1 MQTKGF
7 IRILTYALLV
17 ICAFYLGFTF
27 VSNHYQNLAEKKA
40 LAVAKISKPDT
51 SNDVYK
57 TALNEYLDSIA
68 QKKVYPI
75 LMSKFFDWGYTFQ
88 QVREKELGLG
98 LDLKGGMNVTLQ
110 ISVPDILRALAKN
123 NPDKKFNQAI
133 DNVAGNQTAQDDFVG
148 SFCKEYKK
156 LAPEGN
162 LAQIFHDVDRIK
174 EKPNASPA
182 EVEKILKEE
191 VDAMVDNS
199 YKVLRNRI
207 DRFGVVQPNIQKLK
221 QSTGRILLELPGV
234 KEPERVEKL
243 LQGAANL
250 EFYETYTLSEIVGQ
264 LRQLNDQSQAKVS
277 VETEAPAQETADKA
291 AATEQTAEAAPK
303 AAEDTSKAAAPKAEA
318 KPAPATKEV
327 SVSLAQLTG
336 FEAQASMQASAGYAS
351 PVVGYVSASDTAAVN
366 TIIKSQLAKGILPND
381 LKLAWTVK
389 PRKMENGHEA
399 FQLVALKTIQGQ
411 PVLTGDVVTRATSE
425 FENTKGNVVSMTM
438 DSEGTREWARITG
451 QNRGKAI
458 AIVLDDQVYSFPNV
472 NSQITGGRS
481 EITGDF
487 TLEEANDLANVLES
501 GKMVARVNVAS
512 ESVIGPSL
520 GKESIQKG
528 LISFIVA
535 LVLLMIFMVCTYGLQ
550 AGSIANLGLI
560 LNLFFTMGILASF
573 QSVLTLPGIAGIV
586 LTLGMAVDANVL
598 IFERCKEELRAGKG
612 LKAAVSDGYKNAFS
626 AIFDSNLTTIITG
639 AILIML
645 GSGPIR
651 GFAVT
656 LVIGICCSFFTA
668 VFATRL
674 VMEHFVNKGTFDKM
688 TFTTPLTRHLME
700 NVQFNFM
707 GTAKKTAFI
716 VLGLIVL
723 MGVLFAARGL
733 NRGIDFSGGRNY
745 VVQFDHAVNT
755 QDLEAKLADQFKG
768 DNDKSYITKVI
779 TIDNETKVR
788 ISTNYKIEDSSD
800 GVSTEIMDKLYDG
813 LKSELGSMSKED
825 FSMSN
830 EEKGVVSTEVVGPS
844 IASDMTT
851 QAIWAVLFS
860 LLAMALYILFRFRN
874 IAFSIGALA
883 AVAFTSF
890 IVIGFYN
897 LHGLL
902 PFSME
907 IDQTFIAAILT
918 VIGYQVNDTVVVFD
932 RVREYRKLYP
942 KQDLYT
948 TFNKAL
954 CSTLSRTTMTSITTL
969 LVLLIMLFLGGAT
982 IRSFIFAMILGVIIG
997 TCSSLFIASP
1007 VAYWIARR
1015 SDKKEA
1021 ALASAAKR

>member
-7 IRILTYALLV
+7 IRVLTYALIL
-17 ICAFYLGFTF
+17 ICLFYLSFTF
-27 VSNHYQNLAEKKA
+27 VSNHYQNVAEQKA
-40 LAVAKISKPDT
+40 LAAAGIKSADT
-51 SNDVYK
+51 SNEKYK
-57 TALNEYLDSIA
+57 AALNECLDSLA
-68 QKKVYPI
+68 NEKVY
-75 LMSKFFDWGYTFQ
+75 LGYYTFQ

-110 ISVPDILRALAKN
+110 ISVPDILRALANN

-133 DNVAGNQTAQDDFVG
+133 DNVSNNQTAQDDFVG

-156 LAPEGN
+156 LAPEGS
-162 LAQIFHDVDRIK
+162 LAQIFRGIERIR
-174 EKPNASPA
+174 EKPNANDR
-182 EVEKILKEE
+182 EVQSILNDE
-191 VDAMVDNS
+191 VNSMVDNS

-207 DRFGVVQPNIQKLK
+207 DRFGVVSPNIQKL

-234 KEPERVEKL
+234 KEPERVRKL

-250 EFYETYTLSEIVGQ
+250 EFYETYTLGDVVGA
-264 LRQLNDQSQAKVS
+264 LRQLSDQAQANK
-277 VETEAPAQETADKA
+277 TTAAAAADTTATAAAPAAADSA
-291 AATEQTAEAAPK
+291 AQAAPK
-303 AAEDTSKAAAPKAEA
+303 AA
-318 KPAPATKEV
+318 PAQTGEKT
-327 SVSLAQLTG
+327 LAQLTG
-336 FEAQASMQASAGYAS
+336 FEALAGGGAGS
-351 PVVGYVSASDTAAVN
+351 PVLGYVSASDTAAVN
-366 TIIKSQLAKGILPND
+366 AIFHSPIAKTILPAD
-381 LKLAWTVK
+381 LKVAWTVK
-389 PRKMENGHEA
+389 PEKMQGGQEA
-399 FQLVALKTIQGQ
+399 FQLVALRTVNGQ
-411 PVLTGDVVTRATSE
+411 PVLNGDVVTRATSE
-425 FENTKGNVVSMTM
+425 FDNLQGQVVSMTM
-438 DSEGTREWARITG
+438 NDEGAHQWSRITG
-451 QNRGKAI
+451 QNIGKAI

-472 NSQITGGRS
+472 NSQIDGGRS
-481 EITGDF
+481 QISGRF
-487 TLEEANDLANVLES
+487 TVEEAGDLANVLES

-520 GKESIQKG
+520 GKESIRKG
-528 LISFIVA
+528 LISFIIA
-535 LVLLMIFMVCTYGLQ
+535 LVLLMIFMVCTYGIY
-550 AGSIANLGLI
+550 AGSIANLGL
-560 LNLFFTMGILASF
+560 LMNLFFTIGILASF

-626 AIFDSNLTTIITG
+626 AIFDSNLTTIIAG
-639 AILIML
+639 IILILL

-688 TFTTPLTRHLME
+688 TFNTSLTRHLME

-707 GTAKKTAFI
+707 GAAKKTSVI
-716 VLGLIVL
+716 VLALIVI
-723 MGVLFAARGL
+723 MGILFGVRGL
-733 NRGIDFSGGRNY
+733 NRGIDFSGGRNFI
-745 VVQFDHAVNT
+745 VQFDHPVSTPALQAQLAPLFDGANT
-755 QDLEAKLADQFKG
+755 
-768 DNDKSYITKVI
+768 SVI
-779 TIDNETKVR
+779 TIDNDTKVR
-788 ISTNYKIEDSSD
+788 ISTNYKINDASE
-800 GVSTEIMDKLYDG
+800 GVDDEIMGKLYEG
-813 LKSELGSMSKED
+813 LKSELGNMSKDD
-825 FSMSN
+825 FSTSN
-830 EEKGVVSTEVVGPS
+830 ESVGVVSSETVGPS
-844 IASDMTT
+844 IASDMTR

-942 KQDLYT
+942 KQDLYA

-954 CSTLSRTTMTSITTL
+954 CSTLSRTLMTSITTL
-969 LVLLIMLFLGGAT
+969 LVLFIMLFLGGES

-1021 ALASAAKR
+1021 ALAAKR

>member
-7 IRILTYALLV
+7 IRVLTYALIL
-17 ICAFYLGFTF
+17 ICLFYLSFTV
-27 VSNHYQNLAEKKA
+27 VSTIYQNKAEQKA
-40 LAVAKISKPDT
+40 LAAAGIKSADT
-51 SNDVYK
+51 SNEKYK
-57 TALNEYLDSIA
+57 NALNEYLDSLA
-68 QKKVYPI
+68 NEKVY
-75 LMSKFFDWGYTFQ
+75 LGYYTFQ

-110 ISVPDILRALAKN
+110 ISVPDILRALANN

-133 DNVAGNQTAQDDFVG
+133 DNVMKNRTAQDDFVG

-156 LAPEGN
+156 LAPEGD
-162 LAQIFHDVDRIK
+162 LAQIFRGIDRIK
-174 EKPNASPA
+174 EKPNANDR
-182 EVEKILKEE
+182 EVQSILNDE
-191 VDAMVDNS
+191 VNSMVDNS

-207 DRFGVVQPNIQKLK
+207 DRFGVVQPNIQKL

-234 KEPERVEKL
+234 KEPERVRKL

-250 EFYETYTLSEIVGQ
+250 EFYLTYTLADVVGS
-264 LRQLNDQSQAKVS
+264 LRQLSDQAHANGV
-277 VETEAPAQETADKA
+277 TAPTQENTDSTTAAAADSTKA
-291 AATEQTAEAAPK
+291 AAAQPKQENTAL
-303 AAEDTSKAAAPKAEA
+303 T
-318 KPAPATKEV
+318 
-327 SVSLAQLTG
+327 LAQLTG
-336 FEAQASMQASAGYAS
+336 FEALASAQAGS
-351 PVVGYVSASDTAAVN
+351 PVLGYVSASDTAAVN
-366 TIIKSQLAKGILPND
+366 AIINSPVAKSILPAD
-381 LKLAWTVK
+381 LKMAWTVK
-389 PRKMENGHEA
+389 PEKMQGGHEA
-399 FQLVALKTIQGQ
+399 FQLVALRTVNNQ

-425 FENTKGNVVSMTM
+425 YDNLQGQVVSMTM
-438 DSEGTREWARITG
+438 NADGARQWSRITG
-451 QNRGKAI
+451 QNIGKAI

-472 NSQITGGRS
+472 NSQIDGGRS
-481 EITGDF
+481 QISGRF
-487 TLEEANDLANVLES
+487 TVEEAGDLANVLES

-520 GKESIQKG
+520 GKESIRKG
-528 LISFIVA
+528 LWSFLVA
-535 LVLLMIFMVCTYGLQ
+535 LVLLMIFMVCTYGVY
-550 AGSIANLGLI
+550 AGNIANLGL
-560 LNLFFTMGILASF
+560 LMNLFFTMGILASF

-639 AILIML
+639 IILILL

-688 TFTTPLTRHLME
+688 TFNTSLTRHLME

-707 GTAKKTAFI
+707 GAAKKTSII
-716 VLGLIVL
+716 VLALIVL
-723 MGVLFAARGL
+723 MGLLFGLRGL
-733 NRGIDFSGGRNY
+733 NRGIDFSGGRNF
-745 VVQFDHAVNT
+745 VVQFDHPVKT
-755 QDLEAKLADQFKG
+755 QDLKAQLENQFPG
-768 DNDKSYITKVI
+768 ANTSVI
-779 TIDNETKVR
+779 TIDNDTKVR
-788 ISTNYKIEDSSD
+788 ISTNYKIEDSSE
-800 GVSTEIMDKLYDG
+800 GVDDEIMNKLYTG
-813 LKSELGSMSKED
+813 LKSELGNMSQND

-830 EEKGVVSTEVVGPS
+830 ESVGVVSSETVGPS
-844 IASDMTT
+844 IASDMTR

-954 CSTLSRTTMTSITTL
+954 CSTLSRTMMTSITTL
-969 LVLLIMLFLGGAT
+969 LVLFIMLFLGGES

-1015 SDKKEA
+1015 SDRKEA
-1021 ALASAAKR
+1021 ALATAKK

>member
-7 IRILTYALLV
+7 IRVLTYALIL
-17 ICAFYLGFTF
+17 ICLFYLSFTI
-27 VSNHYQNLAEKKA
+27 VSNHYQNKAEQKA
-40 LAVAKISKPDT
+40 LATAGIKSADT
-51 SNDVYK
+51 SNEKYK
-57 TALNEYLDSIA
+57 AALNEYLDSLA
-68 QKKVYPI
+68 NEKVY
-75 LMSKFFDWGYTFQ
+75 LGYYTFQ

-110 ISVPDILRALAKN
+110 ISVPDILRALANN

-133 DNVAGNQTAQDDFVG
+133 DNVSKNQTAQDDFVG

-162 LAQIFHDVDRIK
+162 LAQIFRGIDRIK
-174 EKPNASPA
+174 EKPNANDR
-182 EVEKILKEE
+182 EVQNILNDE
-191 VDAMVDNS
+191 VNSMVDNS

-207 DRFGVVQPNIQKLK
+207 DRFGVVQPNIQKL

-234 KEPERVEKL
+234 KEPERVRKL

-250 EFYETYTLSEIVGQ
+250 EFYTTYTLGDIVGS
-264 LRQLNDQSQAKVS
+264 LRQLSDQAQANK
-277 VETEAPAQETADKA
+277 TTAAAPAEAAATDSTATAEVKA
-291 AATEQTAEAAPK
+291 AADSAAKAAAEAAP
-303 AAEDTSKAAAPKAEA
+303 
-318 KPAPATKEV
+318 ATKDGKLT
-327 SVSLAQLTG
+327 LAQLTG
-336 FEAQASMQASAGYAS
+336 FEALASGGAGS
-351 PVVGYVSASDTAAVN
+351 PVVGYVSAADTAAVN
-366 TIIKSQLAKGILPND
+366 AIVHSPMAKTILPAD

-389 PRKMENGHEA
+389 PEKMQGGHEA
-399 FQLVALKTIQGQ
+399 FQLVALRTVNGQ
-411 PVLTGDVVTRATSE
+411 PVLNGDVVTRATSE
-425 FENTKGNVVSMTM
+425 FDNLQGQVVSMTM
-438 DSEGTREWARITG
+438 NDEGARQWSIITN
-451 QNRGKAI
+451 QNIGKAI

-472 NSQITGGRS
+472 NSRIDGGRS
-481 EITGDF
+481 QISGRF
-487 TLEEANDLANVLES
+487 TVEEANDLANVLES

-520 GKESIQKG
+520 GKESIRKG

-535 LVLLMIFMVCTYGLQ
+535 LILLMIFMVCTYGWQ
-550 AGSIANLGLI
+550 AGMIANLGLF

-639 AILIML
+639 IILILL

-688 TFTTPLTRHLME
+688 TFNTSLTRHLME

-707 GTAKKTAFI
+707 GTAKKTATA
-716 VLGLIVL
+716 VLALIVI
-723 MGVLFAARGL
+723 MGILFGVRGL
-733 NRGIDFSGGRNY
+733 NRGIDFSGGRNF
-745 VVQFDHAVNT
+745 VVQFDHPVSTQALESQLENQFDGANT
-755 QDLEAKLADQFKG
+755 
-768 DNDKSYITKVI
+768 SVI
-779 TIDNETKVR
+779 TIDNDTKVR
-788 ISTNYKIEDSSD
+788 ISTNYKIDDSSE
-800 GVSTEIMDKLYDG
+800 GVDDEIMNKLYDG

-830 EEKGVVSTEVVGPS
+830 ESVGVVSSETVGPS
-844 IASDMTT
+844 IASDMTR
-851 QAIWAVLFS
+851 QAVWAVLFS

-890 IVIGFYN
+890 VVIGFYN

-954 CSTLSRTTMTSITTL
+954 CSTLSRTMMTSITTL
-969 LVLLIMLFLGGAT
+969 LVLFIMLFFGGEC

-1021 ALASAAKR
+1021 ALATAKK

>member
-7 IRILTYALLV
+7 IRVLTYALLL
-17 ICAFYLGFTF
+17 ICAFYLSFTF
-27 VSNHYQNLAEKKA
+27 VSKHYENKAEKNA
-40 LAVAKISKPDT
+40 LAVAGIKSPDT
-51 SNDVYK
+51 SNDTYRL
-57 TALNEYLDSIA
+57 ALNEYLDSLA
-68 QKKVYPI
+68 TKKVY
-75 LMSKFFDWGYTFQ
+75 LGYYTLQ

-98 LDLKGGMNVTLQ
+98 LDLKGGMNVILQ
-110 ISVPDILRALAKN
+110 ISVPDILRALANN

-133 DNVAGNQTAQDDFVG
+133 ENVSKNATAQEDFVG

-162 LAQIFHDVDRIK
+162 LAQIFRNVEKIK
-174 EKPNASPA
+174 EKPNASDA
-182 EVEKILKEE
+182 EVQEILNKEVE
-191 VDAMVDNS
+191 SMVDNS

-207 DRFGVVQPNIQKLK
+207 DRFGVVQPNIQKL

-234 KEPERVEKL
+234 KEPERVRKL

-250 EFYETYTLSEIVGQ
+250 EFYQTYTLNDIVTN
-264 LRQLNDQSQAKVS
+264 LRQLSDQAQANKS
-277 VETEAPAQETADKA
+277 TANSEPAAEAETAEAKA
-291 AATEQTAEAAPK
+291 ETTAAEQTAEAKTDTAKK
-303 AAEDTSKAAAPKAEA
+303 ADEKATAEA
-318 KPAPATKEV
+318 PAAKSNEALTF
-327 SVSLAQLTG
+327 AQLTG
-336 FEAQASMQASAGYAS
+336 FEAMVGTAGSS
-351 PVVGYVSASDTAAVN
+351 PVVGYVSTADTAKVN
-366 TIIKSQLAKGILPND
+366 AIINSPVAKTILPGD

-389 PRKMENGHEA
+389 PEKAQNGHDI
-399 FQLVALKTIQGQ
+399 FQLVALRTVNGQ
-411 PVLTGDVVTRATSE
+411 PVLNGDVVTRASSE
-425 FENTKGNVVSMTM
+425 FDNLQGNVVSMTM
-438 DSEGTREWARITG
+438 NSAGARDWSRITS
-451 QNRGKAI
+451 QNIGKAI

-472 NSQITGGRS
+472 NGQIDGGRS
-481 EITGDF
+481 QISGRF
-487 TLEEANDLANVLES
+487 TPEEANDLANVLES

-520 GKESIQKG
+520 GQESINKG
-528 LISFIVA
+528 FKSFIIA
-535 LVLLMIFMVCTYGLQ
+535 LALLMLFMWFAYGWQ

-560 LNLFFTMGILASF
+560 LNLFFTIGILASF

-612 LKAAVSDGYKNAFS
+612 LKAAVNDGYKNAFS

-639 AILIML
+639 IILILL

-688 TFTTPLTRHLME
+688 TFSTPLTRNLMQ
-700 NVQFNFM
+700 NVSFNFM
-707 GTAKKTAFI
+707 GAAKKTAYFALALLVI
-716 VLGLIVL
+716 MGALFGL
-723 MGVLFAARGL
+723 RGL
-733 NRGIDFSGGRNY
+733 QPGIDFSGGRNF
-745 VVQFDHAVNT
+745 VVQFDHPISTEALQTQLQKQFEGANT
-755 QDLEAKLADQFKG
+755 
-768 DNDKSYITKVI
+768 SVI
-779 TIDNETKVR
+779 TIDNNQKVR
-788 ISTNYKIEDSSD
+788 VSTNYKIDDTSE
-800 GVSTEIMDKLYDG
+800 GVDDQIMDKLYTG
-813 LKSELGSMSKED
+813 LKSELGSMSKAD
-825 FSMSN
+825 FSTSKN
-830 EEKGVVSTEVVGPS
+830 KLGVLSSETVGPS
-844 IASDMTT
+844 IASDMTRE
-851 QAIWAVLFS
+851 AVWAVLFS

-890 IVIGFYN
+890 LVIGFYN

-954 CSTLSRTTMTSITTL
+954 CSTLSRTMMTSITTL
-969 LVLLIMLFLGGAT
+969 LVLFIMLIFGGQS
-982 IRSFIFAMILGVIIG
+982 IRSFIFAMILGVIFG
-997 TCSSLFIASP
+997 TLSSLFVASP

-1021 ALASAAKR
+1021 ALATAKK

>member
-7 IRILTYALLV
+7 IRVLTIALLL
-17 ICAFYLGFTF
+17 ICAFYLSFTF
-27 VSNHYQNLAEKKA
+27 VSNHYQNVAEQKA
-40 LAVAKISKPDT
+40 LAAAGIKSADT
-51 SNDVYK
+51 SNEKYK
-57 TALNEYLDSIA
+57 AALNECLDSLA
-68 QKKVYPI
+68 NEKVY
-75 LMSKFFDWGYTFQ
+75 LGYYTFQ

-110 ISVPDILRALAKN
+110 ISVPDILRALANN

-133 DNVAGNQTAQDDFVG
+133 DNVSNNQTAQDDFVG

-156 LAPEGN
+156 LAPEGS
-162 LAQIFHDVDRIK
+162 LAQIFRGIERIR
-174 EKPNASPA
+174 EKPNANDR
-182 EVEKILKEE
+182 EVQSILNDE
-191 VDAMVDNS
+191 VNSMVDNS

-207 DRFGVVQPNIQKLK
+207 DRFGVVSPNIQKL

-234 KEPERVEKL
+234 KEPERVRKL

-250 EFYETYTLSEIVGQ
+250 EFYETYTLGDVVGA
-264 LRQLNDQSQAKVS
+264 LRQLSDQAQANKTTAAAAADTTS
-277 VETEAPAQETADKA
+277 TAAAPAAADSA
-291 AATEQTAEAAPK
+291 AQAAPK
-303 AAEDTSKAAAPKAEA
+303 AA
-318 KPAPATKEV
+318 PAQTGEKT
-327 SVSLAQLTG
+327 LAQLTG
-336 FEAQASMQASAGYAS
+336 FEALAGGGAGS
-351 PVVGYVSASDTAAVN
+351 PVLGYVSASDTAAVN
-366 TIIKSQLAKGILPND
+366 AIFHSPIAKTILPAD
-381 LKLAWTVK
+381 LKVAWTVK
-389 PRKMENGHEA
+389 PEKMQGGQEA
-399 FQLVALKTIQGQ
+399 FQLVALRTVNGQ
-411 PVLTGDVVTRATSE
+411 PVLNGDVVTRATSE
-425 FENTKGNVVSMTM
+425 FDNLQGQVVSMTM
-438 DSEGTREWARITG
+438 NDEGAHQWSRITG
-451 QNRGKAI
+451 QNIGKAI

-472 NSQITGGRS
+472 NSQIDGGRS
-481 EITGDF
+481 QISGRF
-487 TLEEANDLANVLES
+487 TVEEAGDLANVLES

-520 GKESIQKG
+520 GKESIRKG
-528 LISFIVA
+528 LISFIIA
-535 LVLLMIFMVCTYGLQ
+535 LVLLMIFMVCTYGIY
-550 AGSIANLGLI
+550 AGSIANLGL
-560 LNLFFTMGILASF
+560 LMNLFFTIGILASF

-639 AILIML
+639 IILILL

-688 TFTTPLTRHLME
+688 TFNTSLTRHLME

-707 GTAKKTAFI
+707 GAAKKTSVI
-716 VLGLIVL
+716 VLALIVI
-723 MGVLFAARGL
+723 MGILFGVRGL
-733 NRGIDFSGGRNY
+733 NRGIDFSGGRNFI
-745 VVQFDHAVNT
+745 VQFDHPVSTPALQAQLAPLFDGANT
-755 QDLEAKLADQFKG
+755 
-768 DNDKSYITKVI
+768 SVI
-779 TIDNETKVR
+779 TIDNDTKVR
-788 ISTNYKIEDSSD
+788 ISTNYKINDASE
-800 GVSTEIMDKLYDG
+800 GVDDEIMGKLYEG
-813 LKSELGSMSKED
+813 LKSELGNMSKED
-825 FSMSN
+825 FSTSN
-830 EEKGVVSTEVVGPS
+830 ESVGVVSSETVGPS
-844 IASDMTT
+844 IASDMTR

-942 KQDLYT
+942 KQDLYA

-954 CSTLSRTTMTSITTL
+954 CSTLSRTLMTSITTL
-969 LVLLIMLFLGGAT
+969 LVLFIMLFFGGES

-1021 ALASAAKR
+1021 ALAAKR

>member
-7 IRILTYALLV
+7 IRVLTIALLL
-17 ICAFYLGFTF
+17 ICAFYLSFTF
-27 VSNHYQNLAEKKA
+27 VSNHYQNVAEKKA
-40 LAVAKISKPDT
+40 LAAAGIKSADT
-51 SNDVYK
+51 SNAKYK
-57 TALNEYLDSIA
+57 AALNECLDSLA
-68 QKKVYPI
+68 NEKVY
-75 LMSKFFDWGYTFQ
+75 LGYYTFQ

-110 ISVPDILRALAKN
+110 ISVPDILRALANN

-133 DNVAGNQTAQDDFVG
+133 DNVMSNQTAQDDFVG

-162 LAQIFHDVDRIK
+162 LAQIFRNIERIK
-174 EKPNASPA
+174 EKPNANDA
-182 EVEKILKEE
+182 EVQNILKDE
-191 VDAMVDNS
+191 VNGMVDNS

-207 DRFGVVQPNIQKLK
+207 DRFGVVQPNIQKL

-234 KEPERVEKL
+234 KEPERVRKL

-250 EFYETYTLSEIVGQ
+250 EFYETYTLADVIGS
-264 LRQLNDQSQAKVS
+264 LRQLSDQAKANKTVDN
-277 VETEAPAQETADKA
+277 TQE
-291 AATEQTAEAAPK
+291 
-303 AAEDTSKAAAPKAEA
+303 AAAPADTAKAENEAVAATDAA
-318 KPAPATKEV
+318 KAEEAKAEEAKAAPATQE
-327 SVSLAQLTG
+327 SDLTLAQLTG
-336 FEAQASMQASAGYAS
+336 FEAMAGSGAGS
-351 PVVGYVSASDTAAVN
+351 PVVGYVNIADTAAVN
-366 TIIKSQLAKGILPND
+366 AIINSPIAKTILPAD

-389 PRKMENGHEA
+389 PEVSGGHEV
-399 FQLVALKTIQGQ
+399 FQLVALRTINGQ
-411 PVLTGDVVTRATSE
+411 PVLNGDVVTRASSE
-425 FENTKGNVVSMTM
+425 FDQLQGQVVSMTM
-438 DSEGTREWARITG
+438 NDEGARQWSRITG
-451 QNRGKAI
+451 QNIGKAI

-472 NSQITGGRS
+472 NGQIDGGRS
-481 EITGDF
+481 QISGRF
-487 TLEEANDLANVLES
+487 TVEEAGDLANVLES

-520 GKESIQKG
+520 GKESIRKG
-528 LISFIVA
+528 LISFIIA
-535 LVLLMIFMVCTYGLQ
+535 LVLLMFFMWFAYGWQ
-550 AGSIANLGLI
+550 AGSIANLGLL
-560 LNLFFTMGILASF
+560 LNLFFTIGILASF

-639 AILIML
+639 IILILL

-688 TFTTPLTRHLME
+688 TFSTPLTRNLMQ
-700 NVQFNFM
+700 NVSFNFM
-707 GTAKKTAFI
+707 GAAKKTSIF
-716 VLGLIVL
+716 VLALIALFVL
-723 MGVLFAARGL
+723 LFALRGL
-733 NRGIDFSGGRNY
+733 NRGIDFSGGRNF
-745 VVQFDHAVNT
+745 VVQFDHPVKTQELQNQLAEQFPGANT
-755 QDLEAKLADQFKG
+755 
-768 DNDKSYITKVI
+768 SVI
-779 TIDNETKVR
+779 TIDNDTKVR
-788 ISTNYKIEDSSD
+788 VSTNYKIEDNSE
-800 GVSTEIMDKLYDG
+800 GVDDEIMGKLYDG

-830 EEKGVVSTEVVGPS
+830 EDVGVVSSETVGPS
-844 IASDMTT
+844 IASDMTR

-890 IVIGFYN
+890 VVIGFYN

-942 KQDLYT
+942 KQNLYI

-954 CSTLSRTTMTSITTL
+954 CSTLSRTMMTSITTL
-969 LVLLIMLFLGGAT
+969 LVLFIMLFFGGES

-1021 ALASAAKR
+1021 ALATAKK

>member
-7 IRILTYALLV
+7 IRVLTIALLL
-17 ICAFYLGFTF
+17 ICAFYLSFTF
-27 VSNHYQNLAEKKA
+27 VSNHYQNKAEQKA
-40 LAVAKISKPDT
+40 LAAAGITSADT
-51 SNDVYK
+51 SNEKYK
-57 TALNEYLDSIA
+57 TALNEYLDSLA
-68 QKKVYPI
+68 NEKVY
-75 LMSKFFDWGYTFQ
+75 LGYYTFQ

-110 ISVPDILRALAKN
+110 ISVPDILRALANN

-133 DNVAGNQTAQDDFVG
+133 DNVANNQTAQDDFVG

-156 LAPEGN
+156 LAPEGS
-162 LAQIFHDVDRIK
+162 LAQIFRNIENVK
-174 EKPNASPA
+174 AKPNATDA
-182 EVEKILKEE
+182 EVQSILNDE
-191 VDAMVDNS
+191 VNAMVDNS

-207 DRFGVVQPNIQKLK
+207 DRFGVVQPNIQKL

-234 KEPERVEKL
+234 KEPERVRKL

-250 EFYETYTLSEIVGQ
+250 EFYETYTLADVAGA
-264 LRQLNDQSQAKVS
+264 LRQLSDQAKANKTVS
-277 VETEAPAQETADKA
+277 EAETAAADTTTKAEAPAETAEAKA
-291 AATEQTAEAAPK
+291 AADTAAK
-303 AAEDTSKAAAPKAEA
+303 AQEK
-318 KPAPATKEV
+318 APAAKEGELT
-327 SVSLAQLTG
+327 LAQLTG
-336 FEAQASMQASAGYAS
+336 FEALMSGQAGS
-351 PVVGYVSASDTAAVN
+351 PVVGYVATGDTAAVN
-366 TIIKSQLAKGILPND
+366 AIIKSPIAKTILPAD

-389 PRKMENGHEA
+389 PEKMQGGHEV
-399 FQLVALKTIQGQ
+399 FQLVALRTVNGQ
-411 PVLTGDVVTRATSE
+411 PVLNGDVVTRATSE
-425 FENTKGNVVSMTM
+425 FDNLQGQVVSMTM
-438 DSEGTREWARITG
+438 NDEGARQWSRITG
-451 QNRGKAI
+451 QNIGKAI

-472 NSQITGGRS
+472 NSQIDGGRS
-481 EITGDF
+481 QISGRF
-487 TLEEANDLANVLES
+487 TVEEAGDLANVLES

-520 GKESIQKG
+520 GKESIRKG

-535 LVLLMIFMVCTYGLQ
+535 LVLLMIFMVCTYGIH
-550 AGSIANLGLI
+550 AGSIANLGL
-560 LNLFFTMGILASF
+560 LMNLFFTIGILASF

-639 AILIML
+639 IILILL

-688 TFTTPLTRHLME
+688 TFNTSLTRHLME
-700 NVQFNFM
+700 NVNFDFM
-707 GTAKKTAFI
+707 GAAKKTSII
-716 VLGLIVL
+716 VLALIVI
-723 MGVLFAARGL
+723 MGALFGLRGL
-733 NRGIDFSGGRNY
+733 NRGIDFSGGRNF
-745 VVQFDHAVNT
+745 VVQFDHPVSTQTLESQLEEQFPGANT
-755 QDLEAKLADQFKG
+755 
-768 DNDKSYITKVI
+768 SVI
-779 TIDNETKVR
+779 TIDNDKKVR
-788 ISTNYKIEDSSD
+788 VSTNYKINDNSE
-800 GVSTEIMDKLYDG
+800 GVDDEIMGKLYEG
-813 LKSELGSMSKED
+813 MKSELGSMSKDD

-830 EEKGVVSTEVVGPS
+830 ESVGVVSSETVGPS
-844 IASDMTT
+844 IASDMTR
-851 QAIWAVLFS
+851 QAVWAVLFS

-890 IVIGFYN
+890 VVIGFYN

-942 KQDLYT
+942 KQNLYT

-954 CSTLSRTTMTSITTL
+954 CSTLSRTMMTSITTL
-969 LVLLIMLFLGGAT
+969 LVLFIMLFFGGES

-1021 ALASAAKR
+1021 ALANKQ

>member
-7 IRILTYALLV
+7 IRVLTIALLL
-17 ICAFYLGFTF
+17 ICAFYLSFTF
-27 VSNHYQNLAEKKA
+27 VSNHYQNKAEQKA
-40 LAVAKISKPDT
+40 LAAAGIKSPDT
-51 SNDVYK
+51 SNEVYK
-57 TALNEYLDSIA
+57 AALNESLDSLA
-68 QKKVYPI
+68 NKKVY
-75 LMSKFFDWGYTFQ
+75 LGYTFQ

-98 LDLKGGMNVTLQ
+98 LDLKGGMNVILQ
-110 ISVPDILRALAKN
+110 ISVPDILRALANN

-133 DNVAGNQTAQDDFVG
+133 ENVMSNQTAQDDFVG

-156 LAPEGN
+156 LAPEGS
-162 LAQIFHDVDRIK
+162 LAQIFRSIERVKD
-174 EKPNASPA
+174 KPNASDA
-182 EVEKILKEE
+182 EVQSILNDE
-191 VDAMVDNS
+191 VTAMVDNS

-207 DRFGVVQPNIQKLK
+207 DRFGVVQPNIQKL

-234 KEPERVEKL
+234 KEPERVRKL

-250 EFYETYTLSEIVGQ
+250 EFYETYTLNDIVGS
-264 LRQLNDQSQAKVS
+264 LRKLSDQAKANATVDAATAQN
-277 VETEAPAQETADKA
+277 TEAA
-291 AATEQTAEAAPK
+291 AADTTAKATAAADTAAK
-303 AAEDTSKAAAPKAEA
+303 AAAAPKAE
-318 KPAPATKEV
+318 PAPKDNARTFAE
-327 SVSLAQLTG
+327 LTG
-336 FEAQASMQASAGYAS
+336 FDALASAQGGY
-351 PVVGYVSASDTAAVN
+351 PIVGYVSAADTAAVN
-366 TIIKSQLAKGILPND
+366 AIINSQLAKTILPGD

-389 PRKMENGHEA
+389 PEKLQGGHEA
-399 FQLVALKTIQGQ
+399 FQLIALRTVNGQ
-411 PVLTGDVVTRATSE
+411 PVLNGDVVTRATSE
-425 FENTKGNVVSMTM
+425 FDNLQGQIVSMNM
-438 DSEGTREWARITG
+438 NDEGARQWSRITG
-451 QNRGKAI
+451 GNVGKAI
-458 AIVLDDQVYSFPNV
+458 AIVLDDQVYSYPNV
-472 NSQITGGRS
+472 NGQIDGGRS
-481 EITGDF
+481 QISGHF

-520 GKESIQKG
+520 GKESIAKG
-528 LISFIVA
+528 IRSFIIA
-535 LVLLMIFMVCTYGLQ
+535 LVLLMFFMWLAYGWQ

-560 LNLFFTMGILASF
+560 LNLFFTIGILASF

-639 AILIML
+639 IILIVL

-688 TFTTPLTRHLME
+688 TFTTSLTRNLMQ
-700 NVQFNFM
+700 NVSFDFM
-707 GTAKKTAFI
+707 GAAKKTSI
-716 VLGLIVL
+716 LVLAILVIMGALFGL
-723 MGVLFAARGL
+723 RGL
-733 NRGIDFSGGRNY
+733 QRGIDFSGGRNF
-745 VVQFDHAVNT
+745 VVQFDHPVST
-755 QDLEAKLADQFKG
+755 TTLENNLRSLLTTPEEGEATT
-768 DNDKSYITKVI
+768 SVI
-779 TIDNETKVR
+779 TIDNDTKVR
-788 ISTNYKIEDSSD
+788 VSTNYKINDTSE
-800 GVSTEIMDKLYDG
+800 GVDDEIMDKLYEG
-813 LKSELGSMSKED
+813 LKSELGGMSKDD

-830 EEKGVVSTEVVGPS
+830 ESVGIVSSETVGPS
-844 IASDMTT
+844 IASDMKRE
-851 QAIWAVLFS
+851 AIIAVIFS

-883 AVAFTSF
+883 AVAFTAF
-890 IVIGFYN
+890 VVIGFYN

-954 CSTLSRTTMTSITTL
+954 CSTLSRTMMTSITTL
-969 LVLLIMLFLGGAT
+969 LVLFIMLFFGGES

-1021 ALASAAKR
+1021 KLAAARK

>member
-7 IRILTYALLV
+7 IRVLTILLLL
-17 ICAFYLGFTF
+17 ICAFYRSFTF
-27 VSNHYQNLAEKKA
+27 VSNHYQNKAEQKA
-40 LAVAKISKPDT
+40 LAAAGIKSPDT
-51 SNDVYK
+51 SNEKYK
-57 TALNEYLDSIA
+57 AVLNESLDSLA
-68 QKKVYPI
+68 NEKVY
-75 LMSKFFDWGYTFQ
+75 LGYTFQ

-110 ISVPDILRALAKN
+110 ISVPDILRALANN

-133 DNVAGNQTAQDDFVG
+133 DNVSKNQTAQDDFVG

-162 LAQIFHDVDRIK
+162 LAQIFRNIERIK
-174 EKPNASPA
+174 EKPTANDG
-182 EVEKILKEE
+182 EVQNILKDE
-191 VDAMVDNS
+191 VNAMVDNS

-207 DRFGVVQPNIQKLK
+207 DRFGVVQPNIQKL

-234 KEPERVEKL
+234 KEPERVRKL

-250 EFYETYTLSEIVGQ
+250 EFYETYTLADDVGS
-264 LRQLNDQSQAKVS
+264 LRQLSDQAHANGTTAVAD
-277 VETEAPAQETADKA
+277 TTAQEA
-291 AATEQTAEAAPK
+291 AADTTKAK
-303 AAEDTSKAAAPKAEA
+303 AAEPKKNDAAL
-318 KPAPATKEV
+318 T
-327 SVSLAQLTG
+327 LAQLTG
-336 FEAQASMQASAGYAS
+336 FEALASAQGGS
-351 PVVGYVSASDTAAVN
+351 PVLGYVGAADTAAVN
-366 TIIKSQLAKGILPND
+366 AIINSPLAKTILPAD
-381 LKLAWTVK
+381 LKLGWTVK
-389 PRKMENGHEA
+389 PEKMQGGQEA
-399 FQLVALKTIQGQ
+399 FQLIALRTVNGQ
-411 PVLTGDVVTRATSE
+411 PVLNGDVVTRATSE
-425 FENTKGNVVSMTM
+425 YDNLQGQVVSMTM
-438 DSEGTREWARITG
+438 NDEGARQWSRITG
-451 QNRGKAI
+451 QNIGKAI

-472 NSQITGGRS
+472 NSQIDGGRS
-481 EITGDF
+481 QISGRF
-487 TLEEANDLANVLES
+487 TVEEAGDLANVLES

-520 GKESIQKG
+520 GKESIRKG

-535 LVLLMIFMVCTYGLQ
+535 LILLMIFMVCTYGVY
-550 AGSIANLGLI
+550 AGNIANLGL
-560 LNLFFTMGILASF
+560 LMNLFFTMGILASF

-639 AILIML
+639 IILILL

-688 TFTTPLTRHLME
+688 TFNTKFTRNLMQ
-700 NVQFNFM
+700 NVSFDFM
-707 GTAKKTAFI
+707 GAAKKTSII
-716 VLGLIVL
+716 VLALIVI
-723 MGVLFAARGL
+723 MGALFGLRGL
-733 NRGIDFSGGRNY
+733 NRGIDFSGGRNF
-745 VVQFDHAVNT
+745 VVQFDHPVSTAT
-755 QDLEAKLADQFKG
+755 LDAQLEKQFPG
-768 DNDKSYITKVI
+768 ATTSVI
-779 TIDNETKVR
+779 TIDNDTKVR
-788 ISTNYKIEDSSD
+788 VSTNYKIEDNSE
-800 GVSTEIMDKLYDG
+800 GVDDEIMAKLYEG
-813 LKSELGSMSKED
+813 MKSDLGNMSKND

-830 EEKGVVSTEVVGPS
+830 ESVGVVSSETVGPS
-844 IASDMTT
+844 IASDMTR

-883 AVAFTSF
+883 AVAFTAF

-954 CSTLSRTTMTSITTL
+954 CSTLSRTMMTSITTL
-969 LVLLIMLFLGGAT
+969 LVLFIMLFFGGES

-1015 SDKKEA
+1015 SDRKEA
-1021 ALASAAKR
+1021 ALATSRK

>member
-7 IRILTYALLV
+7 IRVLTIALLL
-17 ICAFYLGFTF
+17 ICAFYLSFTF
-27 VSNHYQNLAEKKA
+27 VSNHYQNVAEQKA
-40 LAVAKISKPDT
+40 LAAAGIKSADT
-51 SNDVYK
+51 SNEKYK
-57 TALNEYLDSIA
+57 AALNECLDSLA
-68 QKKVYPI
+68 NEKVY
-75 LMSKFFDWGYTFQ
+75 LGYYTFQ

-110 ISVPDILRALAKN
+110 ISVPDILRALANN

-133 DNVAGNQTAQDDFVG
+133 DNVSNNQTAQDDFVG

-156 LAPEGN
+156 LAPEGS
-162 LAQIFHDVDRIK
+162 LAQIFRGIERIR
-174 EKPNASPA
+174 EKPNANDR
-182 EVEKILKEE
+182 EVQSILNDE
-191 VDAMVDNS
+191 VNSMVDNS

-207 DRFGVVQPNIQKLK
+207 DRFGVVSPNIQKL

-234 KEPERVEKL
+234 KEPERVRKL

-250 EFYETYTLSEIVGQ
+250 EFYETYTLGDVVGA
-264 LRQLNDQSQAKVS
+264 LRQLSDQAQANK
-277 VETEAPAQETADKA
+277 TTAAAAADTTATAAAPAAADSA
-291 AATEQTAEAAPK
+291 AQAAPK
-303 AAEDTSKAAAPKAEA
+303 AA
-318 KPAPATKEV
+318 PAQTGEKT
-327 SVSLAQLTG
+327 LAQLTG
-336 FEAQASMQASAGYAS
+336 FEALAGGGAGS
-351 PVVGYVSASDTAAVN
+351 PVLGYVSASDTAAVN
-366 TIIKSQLAKGILPND
+366 AIFHSPIAKTILPAD
-381 LKLAWTVK
+381 LKVAWTVK
-389 PRKMENGHEA
+389 PEKMQGGQEA
-399 FQLVALKTIQGQ
+399 FQLVALRTVNGQ
-411 PVLTGDVVTRATSE
+411 PVLNGDVVTRATSE
-425 FENTKGNVVSMTM
+425 FDNLQGQVVSMTM
-438 DSEGTREWARITG
+438 NDEGAHQWSRITG
-451 QNRGKAI
+451 QNIGKAI

-472 NSQITGGRS
+472 NSQIDGGRS
-481 EITGDF
+481 QISGRF
-487 TLEEANDLANVLES
+487 TVEEAGDLANVLES

-520 GKESIQKG
+520 GKESIRKG
-528 LISFIVA
+528 LISFIIA
-535 LVLLMIFMVCTYGLQ
+535 LVLLMIFMVCTYGIY
-550 AGSIANLGLI
+550 AGSIANLGL
-560 LNLFFTMGILASF
+560 LMNLFFTIGILASF

-639 AILIML
+639 IILILL

-688 TFTTPLTRHLME
+688 TFNTSLTRHLME

-707 GTAKKTAFI
+707 GAAKKTSVI
-716 VLGLIVL
+716 VLALIVI
-723 MGVLFAARGL
+723 MGILFGVRGL
-733 NRGIDFSGGRNY
+733 NRGIDFSGGRNFI
-745 VVQFDHAVNT
+745 VQFDHPVSTPALQAQLAPLFDGANT
-755 QDLEAKLADQFKG
+755 
-768 DNDKSYITKVI
+768 SVI
-779 TIDNETKVR
+779 TIDNDTKVR
-788 ISTNYKIEDSSD
+788 ISTNYKINDASE
-800 GVSTEIMDKLYDG
+800 GVDDEIMGKLYEG
-813 LKSELGSMSKED
+813 LKSELGNMSKDD
-825 FSMSN
+825 FSTSN
-830 EEKGVVSTEVVGPS
+830 ESVGVVSSETVGPS
-844 IASDMTT
+844 IASDMTR

-954 CSTLSRTTMTSITTL
+954 CSTLSRTMMTSITTL
-969 LVLLIMLFLGGAT
+969 LVLFIMLFFGGEC

-1021 ALASAAKR
+1021 ALATAKK

>member
-7 IRILTYALLV
+7 IRVLTYALIL
-17 ICAFYLGFTF
+17 ICLFYLSFTV
-27 VSNHYQNLAEKKA
+27 VSNHYQNKAEQKA
-40 LAVAKISKPDT
+40 LAAAGIKSVDT
-51 SNDVYK
+51 SNEVYK
-57 TALNEYLDSIA
+57 TALNEYLDSLA
-68 QKKVYPI
+68 NEKVY
-75 LMSKFFDWGYTFQ
+75 LGYYTFQ

-110 ISVPDILRALAKN
+110 ISVPDILRALANN

-133 DNVAGNQTAQDDFVG
+133 DNVANNQTAQDDFVG

-156 LAPEGN
+156 LAPEGS
-162 LAQIFHDVDRIK
+162 LAQIFRNIERVK
-174 EKPNASPA
+174 EKPNATDG
-182 EVEKILKEE
+182 EVQSILNDE
-191 VDAMVDNS
+191 VNAMVDNS

-207 DRFGVVQPNIQKLK
+207 DRFGVVQPNIQKL

-234 KEPERVEKL
+234 KEPERVRKL

-250 EFYETYTLSEIVGQ
+250 EFYETYTLADVASS
-264 LRQLNDQSQAKVS
+264 LRQLSDQAKANKTVA
-277 VETEAPAQETADKA
+277 EAEAADTTATAEVKA
-291 AATEQTAEAAPK
+291 AADSAAK
-303 AAEDTSKAAAPKAEA
+303 AAEK
-318 KPAPATKEV
+318 APAAKEADLT
-327 SVSLAQLTG
+327 LAQLMG
-336 FEAQASMQASAGYAS
+336 FEPLISAQPGT
-351 PVVGYVSASDTAAVN
+351 PVLGYVAVGDTAAVN
-366 TIIKSQLAKGILPND
+366 AIINSPIAKTILPAD

-389 PRKMENGHEA
+389 PEKMQGGHEV
-399 FQLVALKTIQGQ
+399 FQLIALRTVNGQ
-411 PVLTGDVVTRATSE
+411 PVLNGDVVTRATSE
-425 FENTKGNVVSMTM
+425 FDNLQGQVVSMTM
-438 DSEGTREWARITG
+438 NDEGARQWSRITG
-451 QNRGKAI
+451 QNIGKAI

-472 NSQITGGRS
+472 NSQIDGGRS
-481 EITGDF
+481 QISGRF
-487 TLEEANDLANVLES
+487 TVEEAGDLANVLES
-501 GKMVARVNVAS
+501 GKMVARVNIAS

-520 GKESIQKG
+520 GKESIRKG
-528 LISFIVA
+528 LISFLVA

-550 AGSIANLGLI
+550 AGMIANLGL
-560 LNLFFTMGILASF
+560 LMNLFFTMGILASF

-639 AILIML
+639 IILILL

-688 TFTTPLTRHLME
+688 TFNTSLTRHLME
-700 NVQFNFM
+700 NVNFDFM
-707 GTAKKTAFI
+707 GAAKKTAYI
-716 VLGLIVL
+716 ALALIVI
-723 MGVLFAARGL
+723 MGALFGLRGL
-733 NRGIDFSGGRNY
+733 QRGIDFSGGRNF
-745 VVQFDHAVNT
+745 VVQFDHPVKT
-755 QDLEAKLADQFKG
+755 QALEAQLENQFPG
-768 DNDKSYITKVI
+768 ATTSVI
-779 TIDNETKVR
+779 TIDNDTKVR
-788 ISTNYKIEDSSD
+788 VSTNYKINDTNE
-800 GVSTEIMDKLYDG
+800 GVDDEIMGKLYEG
-813 LKSELGSMSKED
+813 LKSDLGSMTKED

-830 EEKGVVSTEVVGPS
+830 EDVGVVSSETVGPS
-844 IASDMTT
+844 IASDMTR

-890 IVIGFYN
+890 VVIGFYN
-897 LHGLL
+897 LHGML

-954 CSTLSRTTMTSITTL
+954 CSTLSRTMMTSITTL
-969 LVLLIMLFLGGAT
+969 LVLLIMLIFGGES
-982 IRSFIFAMILGVIIG
+982 IRSFIFAMILGVVIG

-1021 ALASAAKR
+1021 ALATARK

>member
-7 IRILTYALLV
+7 IRVLTYALLL
-17 ICAFYLGFTF
+17 ICAFYLSFTF
-27 VSNHYQNLAEKKA
+27 VSTHYQNKAEQKA
-40 LAVAKISKPDT
+40 LAAAGIKSADT
-51 SNDVYK
+51 SNAKYK
-57 TALNEYLDSIA
+57 AALNEYLDSLA
-68 QKKVYPI
+68 NQKVY
-75 LMSKFFDWGYTFQ
+75 LGYYTFQ

-110 ISVPDILRALAKN
+110 ISVPDILRALANN

-133 DNVAGNQTAQDDFVG
+133 DNVSKNQTAQDDFVG

-162 LAQIFHDVDRIK
+162 LAQIFRNVERIK
-174 EKPNASPA
+174 EKPNVSEG
-182 EVEKILKEE
+182 EVENILKDE
-191 VDAMVDNS
+191 VNAMVDNS

-207 DRFGVVQPNIQKLK
+207 DRFGVVQPNIQKL

-234 KEPERVEKL
+234 KEPERVRKL

-250 EFYETYTLSEIVGQ
+250 EFYQTYTLADVVGS
-264 LRQLNDQSQAKVS
+264 LRQLSDQAQANKTVATT
-277 VETEAPAQETADKA
+277 EEGATAENTEAPAQETAKVDSAAKA
-291 AATEQTAEAAPK
+291 KAE
-303 AAEDTSKAAAPKAEA
+303 AEA
-318 KPAPATKEV
+318 KPADAKKAEGSMT
-327 SVSLAQLTG
+327 LAQLTG
-336 FEAQASMQASAGYAS
+336 FEALASAQPGS
-351 PVVGYVSASDTAAVN
+351 PVVGYVSAADTAEVN
-366 TIIKSQLAKGILPND
+366 AILRSPIAKTIMPAD

-389 PRKMENGHEA
+389 PEKMQGGHEA
-399 FQLVALKTIQGQ
+399 FQLVALQTVNGQ

-425 FENTKGNVVSMTM
+425 YDNLQGQVVSMTM
-438 DSEGTREWARITG
+438 NDEGARSWSRITG
-451 QNRGKAI
+451 QNIGKAI

-472 NSQITGGRS
+472 NSQIDGGRS
-481 EITGDF
+481 QISGKF
-487 TLEEANDLANVLES
+487 SVEEAGDLANVLES

-520 GKESIQKG
+520 GKESIRKG
-528 LISFIVA
+528 LISFIIA
-535 LVLLMIFMVCTYGLQ
+535 LVLLMIFMVCTYGIH
-550 AGSIANLGLI
+550 AGMIANLGL
-560 LNLFFTMGILASF
+560 LMNLFFTIGILASF

-639 AILIML
+639 IILILL

-688 TFTTPLTRHLME
+688 TFNTSLTRHLME
-700 NVQFNFM
+700 NVNFDFM
-707 GTAKKTAFI
+707 GAAKKTSI
-716 VLGLIVL
+716 VVLALIAV
-723 MGVLFAARGL
+723 MAILFAVRGL
-733 NRGIDFSGGRNY
+733 NKGIDFSGGRNF
-745 VVQFDHAVNT
+745 VVQFDHPVSTQALESQLEQQFPGANT
-755 QDLEAKLADQFKG
+755 
-768 DNDKSYITKVI
+768 SVI
-779 TIDNETKVR
+779 TIDNDTKVR
-788 ISTNYKIEDSSD
+788 VSTNYKVEDGSE
-800 GVSTEIMDKLYDG
+800 GVDDEIMGKLYDG
-813 LKSELGSMSKED
+813 LKSELGSMSKDD

-830 EEKGVVSTEVVGPS
+830 ESVGVVSSETVGPS
-844 IASDMTT
+844 IASDMTR
-851 QAIWAVLFS
+851 QAVWAVLFS

-890 IVIGFYN
+890 VVIGFYN
-897 LHGLL
+897 LHGML

-954 CSTLSRTTMTSITTL
+954 CSTLSRTMMTSITTL
-969 LVLLIMLFLGGAT
+969 LVLFIMLFFGGES

-1021 ALASAAKR
+1021 ALATKK

>member
-7 IRILTYALLV
+7 IRVLTYALLL
-17 ICAFYLGFTF
+17 ICAFYLSFTF
-27 VSNHYQNLAEKKA
+27 VSTHYQNKAEQKA
-40 LAVAKISKPDT
+40 LAAAGIKSADT
-51 SNDVYK
+51 SNAKYK
-57 TALNEYLDSIA
+57 AALNEYLDSLA
-68 QKKVYPI
+68 NQKVY
-75 LMSKFFDWGYTFQ
+75 LGYYTFQ

-110 ISVPDILRALAKN
+110 ISVPDILRALANN

-133 DNVAGNQTAQDDFVG
+133 DNVSKNQTAQDDFVG

-162 LAQIFHDVDRIK
+162 LAQIFRNVERIK
-174 EKPNASPA
+174 EKPNVSEG
-182 EVEKILKEE
+182 EVENILKDE
-191 VDAMVDNS
+191 VNAMVDNS

-207 DRFGVVQPNIQKLK
+207 DRFGVVQPNIQKL

-234 KEPERVEKL
+234 KEPERVRKL

-250 EFYETYTLSEIVGQ
+250 EFYQTYTLADVVGS
-264 LRQLNDQSQAKVS
+264 LRQLSDQAQANKTVATT
-277 VETEAPAQETADKA
+277 EEGATAENTEAPAQETAKVDSAAKA
-291 AATEQTAEAAPK
+291 KAE
-303 AAEDTSKAAAPKAEA
+303 AEA
-318 KPAPATKEV
+318 KPADAKKAEGAMT
-327 SVSLAQLTG
+327 LAQLTG
-336 FEAQASMQASAGYAS
+336 FEALASAQPGS
-351 PVVGYVSASDTAAVN
+351 PVVGYVSAADTAEVN
-366 TIIKSQLAKGILPND
+366 AILRSPIAKTIMPAD

-389 PRKMENGHEA
+389 PEKMQGGHEA
-399 FQLVALKTIQGQ
+399 FQLVALQTVNGQ

-425 FENTKGNVVSMTM
+425 YDNLQGQVVSMTM
-438 DSEGTREWARITG
+438 NDEGARSWSRITG
-451 QNRGKAI
+451 QNIGKAI

-472 NSQITGGRS
+472 NSQIDGGRS
-481 EITGDF
+481 QISGKF
-487 TLEEANDLANVLES
+487 SVEEAGDLANVLES

-520 GKESIQKG
+520 GKESIRKG
-528 LISFIVA
+528 LISFIIA
-535 LVLLMIFMVCTYGLQ
+535 LVLLMIFMVCTYGIH
-550 AGSIANLGLI
+550 AGMIANLGL
-560 LNLFFTMGILASF
+560 LMNLFFTIGILASF

-639 AILIML
+639 IILILL

-688 TFTTPLTRHLME
+688 TFNTSLTRHLME
-700 NVQFNFM
+700 NVNFDFM
-707 GTAKKTAFI
+707 GAAKKTSI
-716 VLGLIVL
+716 VVLALIAV
-723 MGVLFAARGL
+723 MAILFAVRGL
-733 NRGIDFSGGRNY
+733 NKGIDFSGGRNF
-745 VVQFDHAVNT
+745 VVQFDHPVSTQALESQLEQQFPGANT
-755 QDLEAKLADQFKG
+755 
-768 DNDKSYITKVI
+768 SVI
-779 TIDNETKVR
+779 TIDNDTKVR
-788 ISTNYKIEDSSD
+788 VSTNYKVEDGSE
-800 GVSTEIMDKLYDG
+800 GVDDEIMGKLYDG
-813 LKSELGSMSKED
+813 LKSDLGSMSKED

-830 EEKGVVSTEVVGPS
+830 ESVGVVSSETVGPS
-844 IASDMTT
+844 IASDMTR
-851 QAIWAVLFS
+851 QAVWAVLFS

-890 IVIGFYN
+890 VVIGFYN
-897 LHGLL
+897 LHGML

-969 LVLLIMLFLGGAT
+969 LVLFIMLFFGGES

-1021 ALASAAKR
+1021 ALATARK

>member
-7 IRILTYALLV
+7 IRVLTYALIL
-17 ICAFYLGFTF
+17 ICLFYLSFSV
-27 VSNHYQNLAEKKA
+27 VSSRYQKQAEQKA
-40 LAVAKISKPDT
+40 LAAAGIKSVDT
-51 SNDVYK
+51 SNEKYK
-57 TALNEYLDSIA
+57 AALNEYLDSLA
-68 QKKVYPI
+68 NEKVY
-75 LMSKFFDWGYTFQ
+75 LGYYTFQ
-88 QVREKELGLG
+88 QVREKELGYG

-110 ISVPDILRALAKN
+110 ISVPDILRALANN

-133 DNVAGNQTAQDDFVG
+133 DNVAKNQTAQDDFVG

-156 LAPEGN
+156 LAPEGS
-162 LAQIFHDVDRIK
+162 LAQIFRNIERVK
-174 EKPNASPA
+174 EKPTATDA
-182 EVEKILKEE
+182 EVQGILNDE
-191 VDAMVDNS
+191 VNSMVDNS

-207 DRFGVVQPNIQKLK
+207 DRFGVVQPNIQKL

-234 KEPERVEKL
+234 KEPERVRKL

-250 EFYETYTLSEIVGQ
+250 EFYETYKLSDIVGA
-264 LRQLNDQSQAKVS
+264 LRQLSDQAMA
-277 VETEAPAQETADKA
+277 ETTTTATDTA
-291 AATEQTAEAAPK
+291 ATAEAAPK
-303 AAEDTSKAAAPKAEA
+303 PEAAPKAAADSAAAKEA
-318 KPAPATKEV
+318 PKAKKEV
-327 SVSLAQLTG
+327 AETLAQLTS
-336 FEAQASMQASAGYAS
+336 FEALAGGQGGS
-351 PVVGYVSASDTAAVN
+351 PVVGYVLTADTARVN
-366 TIIKSQLAKGILPND
+366 AIIHSPIAKTILPSD

-389 PRKMENGHEA
+389 PEKMQGGHET
-399 FQLVALKTIQGQ
+399 FQLIALRTVNGQ
-411 PVLTGDVVTRATSE
+411 PVLNGDVVTRATSE
-425 FENTKGNVVSMTM
+425 FDNLQGQVVSMTM
-438 DSEGTREWARITG
+438 NDEGARQWSRITG
-451 QNRGKAI
+451 QNIGKAI
-458 AIVLDDQVYSFPNV
+458 AIVLDDQVYSYPNV
-472 NSQITGGRS
+472 NSQIDGGRS
-481 EITGDF
+481 QISGRF
-487 TLEEANDLANVLES
+487 TVEEAGDLANVLES

-520 GKESIQKG
+520 GKESITKG
-528 LISFIVA
+528 LRSFGIA
-535 LVLLMIFMVCTYGLQ
+535 LALLMLFMWLAYGWQ
-550 AGSIANLGLI
+550 AGSIAILGLI

-639 AILIML
+639 IILILL

-674 VMEHFVNKGTFDKM
+674 VMEHFVNKGTFDNM
-688 TFTTPLTRHLME
+688 TFTTRFTRHLME
-700 NVQFNFM
+700 NVNFDFM
-707 GTAKKTAFI
+707 GAAKKTAYV
-716 VLGLIVL
+716 VLALLVIMLALFGL
-723 MGVLFAARGL
+723 RGL
-733 NRGIDFSGGRNY
+733 NRGIDFSGGRNF
-745 VVQFDHAVNT
+745 VVQFDHPVKT
-755 QDLEAKLADQFKG
+755 QVLESQLEDQFTG
-768 DNDKSYITKVI
+768 ANTSVI
-779 TIDNETKVR
+779 TIDNDTKVR
-788 ISTNYKIEDSSD
+788 VSTNYKINDTSE
-800 GVSTEIMDKLYDG
+800 GVDDEIMDKLYTG
-813 LKSELGSMSKED
+813 LKSELGSMSKDD

-830 EEKGVVSTEVVGPS
+830 ESVGVVSSETVGPS
-844 IASDMTT
+844 IASDMTN
-851 QAIWAVLFS
+851 QAIWAVGFA

-874 IAFSIGALA
+874 VAFSIGALA

-890 IVIGFYN
+890 VVIGFYN

-932 RVREYRKLYP
+932 RVREYRSLYP

-954 CSTLSRTTMTSITTL
+954 CSTLSRTMMTSITTL
-969 LVLLIMLFLGGAT
+969 LVLIIMLIFGGES

-1021 ALASAAKR
+1021 KLATARK

>member
-7 IRILTYALLV
+7 IRVLTIALLL
-17 ICAFYLGFTF
+17 ICAFYLSFTF
-27 VSNHYQNLAEKKA
+27 VSNHYQNVAEQKA
-40 LAVAKISKPDT
+40 LAAAGIKSADT
-51 SNDVYK
+51 SNEKYK
-57 TALNEYLDSIA
+57 AALNECLDSLA
-68 QKKVYPI
+68 NEKVY
-75 LMSKFFDWGYTFQ
+75 LGYYTFQ

-110 ISVPDILRALAKN
+110 ISVPDILRALANN

-133 DNVAGNQTAQDDFVG
+133 DNVSNNQTAQDDFVG

-156 LAPEGN
+156 LAPEGS
-162 LAQIFHDVDRIK
+162 LAQIFRGIERIR
-174 EKPNASPA
+174 EKPNANDR
-182 EVEKILKEE
+182 EVQSILNDE
-191 VDAMVDNS
+191 VNSMVDNS

-207 DRFGVVQPNIQKLK
+207 DRFGVVSPNIQKL

-234 KEPERVEKL
+234 KEPERVRKL

-250 EFYETYTLSEIVGQ
+250 EFYETYTLGDVVGA
-264 LRQLNDQSQAKVS
+264 LRQLSDQAQANK
-277 VETEAPAQETADKA
+277 TTAATAADTTATAAAPAAADSA
-291 AATEQTAEAAPK
+291 AQAAPK
-303 AAEDTSKAAAPKAEA
+303 AA
-318 KPAPATKEV
+318 PAQTGEKT
-327 SVSLAQLTG
+327 LAQLTG
-336 FEAQASMQASAGYAS
+336 FEALAGGGAGS
-351 PVVGYVSASDTAAVN
+351 PVLGYVSASDTAAVN
-366 TIIKSQLAKGILPND
+366 AIFHSPIAKTILPAD
-381 LKLAWTVK
+381 LKVAWTVK
-389 PRKMENGHEA
+389 PEKMQGGQEA
-399 FQLVALKTIQGQ
+399 FQLVALRTVNGQ
-411 PVLTGDVVTRATSE
+411 PVLNGDVVTRATSE
-425 FENTKGNVVSMTM
+425 FDNLQGQVVSMTM
-438 DSEGTREWARITG
+438 NDEGAHQWSRITG
-451 QNRGKAI
+451 QNIGKAI

-472 NSQITGGRS
+472 NSQIDGGRS
-481 EITGDF
+481 QISGRF
-487 TLEEANDLANVLES
+487 TVEEAGDLANVLES

-520 GKESIQKG
+520 GKESIRKG
-528 LISFIVA
+528 LISFIIA
-535 LVLLMIFMVCTYGLQ
+535 LVLLMIFMVCTYGIY
-550 AGSIANLGLI
+550 AGSIANLGL
-560 LNLFFTMGILASF
+560 LMNLFFTIGILASF

-639 AILIML
+639 IILILL

-688 TFTTPLTRHLME
+688 TFNTSLTRHLLE

-707 GTAKKTAFI
+707 GAAKKTSVI
-716 VLGLIVL
+716 VLALIVI
-723 MGVLFAARGL
+723 MGILFGVRGL
-733 NRGIDFSGGRNY
+733 NRGIDFSGGRNFI
-745 VVQFDHAVNT
+745 VQFDHPVSTPALQAQLAPLFDGANT
-755 QDLEAKLADQFKG
+755 
-768 DNDKSYITKVI
+768 SVI
-779 TIDNETKVR
+779 TIDNDTKVR
-788 ISTNYKIEDSSD
+788 ISTNYKINDASE
-800 GVSTEIMDKLYDG
+800 GVDDEIMGKLYEG
-813 LKSELGSMSKED
+813 LKSELGNMSKDD
-825 FSMSN
+825 FSTSN
-830 EEKGVVSTEVVGPS
+830 ESVGVVSSETVGPS
-844 IASDMTT
+844 IASDMTR

-942 KQDLYT
+942 KQDLYA

-954 CSTLSRTTMTSITTL
+954 CSTLSRTLMTSITTL
-969 LVLLIMLFLGGAT
+969 LVLFIMLFFGGES

-1021 ALASAAKR
+1021 ALATAKK

>member
-7 IRILTYALLV
+7 IRLLTVLLLL
-17 ICAFYLGFTF
+17 ICAFYLSFTF
-27 VSNHYQNLAEKKA
+27 VSNHYQNKAEQKA
-40 LAVAKISKPDT
+40 LAAAGIKAADT
-51 SNDVYK
+51 SNQKYK
-57 TALNEYLDSIA
+57 TALNEYLDSLA
-68 QKKVYPI
+68 NEKVY
-75 LMSKFFDWGYTFQ
+75 MGYYTFQ

-110 ISVPDILRALAKN
+110 ISVPDILRALANN

-133 DNVAGNQTAQDDFVG
+133 DNVMSSQTAQEDFVG

-156 LAPEGN
+156 LAPEGS
-162 LAQIFHDVDRIK
+162 LAQIFRSIERIK
-174 EKPNASPA
+174 EKPNASDN
-182 EVEKILKEE
+182 EVQNILNDE
-191 VDAMVDNS
+191 VNSMVDNS

-207 DRFGVVQPNIQKLK
+207 DRFGVVQPNIQKL

-234 KEPERVEKL
+234 KEPERVRKL

-250 EFYETYTLSEIVGQ
+250 EFYETYTLADIVAP
-264 LRQLNDQSQAKVS
+264 LRQLSDQAQANKTVATTE
-277 VETEAPAQETADKA
+277 ETAAADAPAEATEKAPADTAKAVADA
-291 AATEQTAEAAPK
+291 AAKTEAAPK
-303 AAEDTSKAAAPKAEA
+303 KGDVALT
-318 KPAPATKEV
+318 
-327 SVSLAQLTG
+327 LAQLTG
-336 FEAQASMQASAGYAS
+336 FEALSSAQAGS
-351 PVVGYVSASDTAAVN
+351 PVVGYVSVGDTAAVN
-366 TIIKSQLAKGILPND
+366 AIIHSAVAKTILPAD

-389 PRKMENGHEA
+389 PQKMQGGHEA
-399 FQLVALKTIQGQ
+399 YELVALRTVNGQ
-411 PVLTGDVVTRATSE
+411 PVLNGDVVTRATSE
-425 FENTKGNVVSMTM
+425 FDNLQGQVVSMNM
-438 DSEGTREWARITG
+438 NDEGARQWSRITG
-451 QNRGKAI
+451 QNIGKAI

-472 NSQITGGRS
+472 NSQIDGGRS
-481 EITGDF
+481 QISGRF
-487 TLEEANDLANVLES
+487 TVEEANDLANVLES

-528 LISFIVA
+528 VRSFVIA
-535 LVLLMIFMVCTYGLQ
+535 LVLLMFFMWLTYGWQ

-560 LNLFFTMGILASF
+560 LNLFFTVGILASF

-639 AILIML
+639 IILILL

-688 TFTTPLTRHLME
+688 TFTTSLTRHLME
-700 NVQFNFM
+700 NVKFNFM
-707 GTAKKTAFI
+707 GAAKKTSII
-716 VLGLIVL
+716 VIGLIVL
-723 MGVLFAARGL
+723 FGLLFGLRGL
-733 NRGIDFSGGRNY
+733 NRGIDFSGGRNF
-745 VVQFDHAVNT
+745 VVQFDHPVKTQALLDQLTPLFDGANT
-755 QDLEAKLADQFKG
+755 
-768 DNDKSYITKVI
+768 SVI
-779 TIDNETKVR
+779 TIDNDTKVR
-788 ISTNYKIEDSSD
+788 VSTNYKINDTAEGIDD
-800 GVSTEIMDKLYDG
+800 VIMDKLYTG
-813 LKSELGSMSKED
+813 LKSELGNMSKED
-825 FSMSN
+825 FSTSN
-830 EEKGVVSTEVVGPS
+830 ESVGVVSSETVGPS
-844 IASDMTT
+844 IASDMTR

-890 IVIGFYN
+890 VVIGFYN

-954 CSTLSRTTMTSITTL
+954 CSTLSRTLMTSITTL
-969 LVLLIMLFLGGAT
+969 LVLFIMLFLGGES

-1021 ALASAAKR
+1021 ALANKK

>member
-7 IRILTYALLV
+7 IRVLTYALLL
-17 ICAFYLGFTF
+17 ICAFYLSFTF
-27 VSNHYQNLAEKKA
+27 VSNHYQNKAEQKA
-40 LAVAKISKPDT
+40 LAAAGIKSPDT
-51 SNDVYK
+51 SNEKYK
-57 TALNEYLDSIA
+57 AALNECLDSLA
-68 QKKVYPI
+68 NEKVY
-75 LMSKFFDWGYTFQ
+75 LGYYTFQ

-110 ISVPDILRALAKN
+110 ISVPDILRALANN

-133 DNVAGNQTAQDDFVG
+133 DNVSKNQTAQDDFVG

-156 LAPEGN
+156 LAPEGS
-162 LAQIFHDVDRIK
+162 LAQIFRNIEKIK
-174 EKPNASPA
+174 EKPNANDG
-182 EVEKILKEE
+182 EVQNILNDE
-191 VDAMVDNS
+191 VNAMVDNS

-207 DRFGVVQPNIQKLK
+207 DRFGVVQPNIQKL

-234 KEPERVEKL
+234 KEPERVRKL

-250 EFYETYTLSEIVGQ
+250 EFYETYTLADIVGS
-264 LRQLNDQSQAKVS
+264 LRQLSDQAQANKTVAA
-277 VETEAPAQETADKA
+277 EEATAENAEAPAEEA
-291 AATEQTAEAAPK
+291 AAEPA
-303 AAEDTSKAAAPKAEA
+303 KAEA
-318 KPAPATKEV
+318 EATAKAEEAKKEEPKKTEGALT
-327 SVSLAQLTG
+327 LAQLTG
-336 FEAQASMQASAGYAS
+336 FEALASAQAGS
-351 PVVGYVSASDTAAVN
+351 PVVGYVSAADTAAVN
-366 TIIKSQLAKGILPND
+366 AILRSPVAKTILPAD

-389 PRKMENGHEA
+389 PEKMQGGHEA
-399 FQLVALKTIQGQ
+399 FQLVALRTVNGQ
-411 PVLTGDVVTRATSE
+411 PVLNGDVVTRATSE
-425 FENTKGNVVSMTM
+425 FDNLQGQIVSMTM
-438 DSEGTREWARITG
+438 NDEGARNWSRITG
-451 QNRGKAI
+451 QNIGKAI

-472 NSQITGGRS
+472 NSQIDGGRS
-481 EITGDF
+481 QISGRF
-487 TLEEANDLANVLES
+487 TVEEAGDLANVLES

-520 GKESIQKG
+520 GKESIRKG
-528 LISFIVA
+528 VISFIVA
-535 LVLLMIFMVCTYGLQ
+535 LILLMIFMVCTYGVY
-550 AGSIANLGLI
+550 AGNIANLGL
-560 LNLFFTMGILASF
+560 LMNLFFTIGILASF

-639 AILIML
+639 IILILL

-688 TFTTPLTRHLME
+688 TFTTPLTRNLLQ
-700 NVQFNFM
+700 NVNFDFM
-707 GTAKKTAFI
+707 GAAKKTAFI
-716 VLGLIVL
+716 ALALIVI
-723 MGVLFAARGL
+723 MGALFGLRGL
-733 NRGIDFSGGRNY
+733 NRGIDFSGGRNF
-745 VVQFDHAVNT
+745 VVQFDHPVSTLALDAQLEEQFPGANT
-755 QDLEAKLADQFKG
+755 
-768 DNDKSYITKVI
+768 SVI
-779 TIDNETKVR
+779 TIDNDTKVR
-788 ISTNYKIEDSSD
+788 VSTNYKINDTSE
-800 GVSTEIMDKLYDG
+800 GVDDEIMDKLYNG

-825 FSMSN
+825 FSTSN
-830 EEKGVVSTEVVGPS
+830 ESVGVLSSETVGPS
-844 IASDMTT
+844 IASDMTR
-851 QAIWAVLFS
+851 QAVWAVLFS

-890 IVIGFYN
+890 VVIGFYN
-897 LHGLL
+897 LHGML

-954 CSTLSRTTMTSITTL
+954 CSTLSRTMMTSITTL
-969 LVLLIMLFLGGAT
+969 LVLFIMLFLGGES

-1021 ALASAAKR
+1021 ALATARK

>member
-7 IRILTYALLV
+7 IRVLTYALIL
-17 ICAFYLGFTF
+17 ICLFYLSFTF
-27 VSNHYQNLAEKKA
+27 VSNHYQNKAEQKA
-40 LAVAKISKPDT
+40 LATAGIKSIDT
-51 SNDVYK
+51 SNEKYK
-57 TALNEYLDSIA
+57 AALNEYLDSLA
-68 QKKVYPI
+68 NEKVY
-75 LMSKFFDWGYTFQ
+75 LGYYTFQ
-88 QVREKELGLG
+88 QVREKQLGLG

-110 ISVPDILRALAKN
+110 ISVPDILRALANN

-133 DNVAGNQTAQDDFVG
+133 DNVTKNQTAQDDFVG

-156 LAPEGN
+156 LAPEGS
-162 LAQIFHDVDRIK
+162 LAQIFRSIERVK
-174 EKPNASPA
+174 EKPNANDA
-182 EVEKILKEE
+182 EVQSILNDE
-191 VDAMVDNS
+191 VNSMVDNS

-207 DRFGVVQPNIQKLK
+207 DRFGVVQPNIQKL

-234 KEPERVEKL
+234 KEPERVRKL

-250 EFYETYTLSEIVGQ
+250 EFYETYKASDVIAA
-264 LRQLNDQSQAKVS
+264 LRQLSDQAMAG
-277 VETEAPAQETADKA
+277 TTTAATADTTA
-291 AATEQTAEAAPK
+291 AATAAADTK
-303 AAEDTSKAAAPKAEA
+303 AAEAKTAADSAATAAKAAKAKKDA
-318 KPAPATKEV
+318 AQT
-327 SVSLAQLTG
+327 LAQLTN
-336 FEAQASMQASAGYAS
+336 FEAMAGSGS
-351 PVVGYVSASDTAAVN
+351 PVVGYVLTADTARVN
-366 TIIKSQLAKGILPND
+366 AILNSSVAKTILPAD

-389 PRKMENGHEA
+389 PEKMQGGHEA
-399 FQLVALKTIQGQ
+399 FQLVALRTVNGQ
-411 PVLTGDVVTRATSE
+411 PVLNGDVVTRATSE
-425 FENTKGNVVSMTM
+425 FDNMQGQVVSMTM
-438 DSEGTREWARITG
+438 NDEGARQWSRITG
-451 QNRGKAI
+451 QNIGKAI

-472 NSQITGGRS
+472 NSQIDGGRS
-481 EITGDF
+481 QISGRF
-487 TLEEANDLANVLES
+487 TVEEAGDLANVLES

-528 LISFIVA
+528 LRSFIIA
-535 LVLLMIFMVCTYGLQ
+535 LGLLMIFMWLAYGWQ
-550 AGSIANLGLI
+550 AGSIAILGLI

-639 AILIML
+639 IILILL

-688 TFTTPLTRHLME
+688 TFNTRFTRNLME
-700 NVQFNFM
+700 NVNFDFM
-707 GTAKKTAFI
+707 GAAKKTSLI
-716 VLGLIVL
+716 VLGLIVI
-723 MGVLFAARGL
+723 MGILFAARGL
-733 NRGIDFSGGRNY
+733 NRGIDFSGGRNF
-745 VVQFDHAVNT
+745 VVQFDHPVKTQALLDQLTPLFDGANT
-755 QDLEAKLADQFKG
+755 
-768 DNDKSYITKVI
+768 SVI
-779 TIDNETKVR
+779 TIDNDTKVR
-788 ISTNYKIEDSSD
+788 VSTNYKITDSSE
-800 GVSTEIMDKLYDG
+800 GVDDEIMDKLYNG
-813 LKSELGSMSKED
+813 LKSELGSMTKAD

-830 EEKGVVSTEVVGPS
+830 ESVGVVSSETVGPS
-844 IASDMTT
+844 IASDMTRE
-851 QAIWAVLFS
+851 AVLAVLFS

-883 AVAFTSF
+883 AVAFTTF
-890 IVIGFYN
+890 VVIGFYN

-954 CSTLSRTTMTSITTL
+954 CSTLSRTMMTSITTL
-969 LVLLIMLFLGGAT
+969 LVLFIMLFFGGES

-1021 ALASAAKR
+1021 ALAAKK

>member
-7 IRILTYALLV
+7 IRVLTIALLL
-17 ICAFYLGFTF
+17 ICAFYLSFTF
-27 VSNHYQNLAEKKA
+27 VSNHYQNVAEQKA
-40 LAVAKISKPDT
+40 LAAAGIKSADT
-51 SNDVYK
+51 SNEKYK
-57 TALNEYLDSIA
+57 AALNECLDSLA
-68 QKKVYPI
+68 NEKVY
-75 LMSKFFDWGYTFQ
+75 LGYYTFQ

-110 ISVPDILRALAKN
+110 ISVPDILRALANN

-133 DNVAGNQTAQDDFVG
+133 DNVSNNQTAQDDFVG

-156 LAPEGN
+156 LAPEGS
-162 LAQIFHDVDRIK
+162 LAQIFRGIERIR
-174 EKPNASPA
+174 EKPNANDR
-182 EVEKILKEE
+182 EVQSILNDE
-191 VDAMVDNS
+191 VNSMVDNS

-207 DRFGVVQPNIQKLK
+207 DRFGVVSPNIQKL

-234 KEPERVEKL
+234 KEPERVRKL

-250 EFYETYTLSEIVGQ
+250 EFYETYTLGDVVGA
-264 LRQLNDQSQAKVS
+264 LRQLSDQAQANK
-277 VETEAPAQETADKA
+277 TTAAAAADTTATAAAPAAADSA
-291 AATEQTAEAAPK
+291 AQAAPK
-303 AAEDTSKAAAPKAEA
+303 AA
-318 KPAPATKEV
+318 PAQTGEKT
-327 SVSLAQLTG
+327 LAQLTG
-336 FEAQASMQASAGYAS
+336 FEALAGGGAGS
-351 PVVGYVSASDTAAVN
+351 PVLGYVSASDTAAVN
-366 TIIKSQLAKGILPND
+366 AIFHSPIAKTILPAD
-381 LKLAWTVK
+381 LKVAWTVK
-389 PRKMENGHEA
+389 PEKMQGGQEA
-399 FQLVALKTIQGQ
+399 FQLVALRTVNGQ
-411 PVLTGDVVTRATSE
+411 PVLNGDVVTRATSE
-425 FENTKGNVVSMTM
+425 FDNLQGQVVSMTM
-438 DSEGTREWARITG
+438 NDEGAHQWSRITG
-451 QNRGKAI
+451 QNIGKAI

-472 NSQITGGRS
+472 NSQIDGGRS
-481 EITGDF
+481 QISGRF
-487 TLEEANDLANVLES
+487 TVEEAGDLANVLES

-520 GKESIQKG
+520 GKESIRKG
-528 LISFIVA
+528 LISFIIA
-535 LVLLMIFMVCTYGLQ
+535 LVLLMIFMVCTYGIY
-550 AGSIANLGLI
+550 AGSIANLGL
-560 LNLFFTMGILASF
+560 LMNLFFTIGILASF
-573 QSVLTLPGIAGIV
+573 QSVLTLPVIAGIV

-639 AILIML
+639 IILILL

-688 TFTTPLTRHLME
+688 TFNTSLTRHLLE

-707 GTAKKTAFI
+707 GAAKKTSVI
-716 VLGLIVL
+716 VLALIVI
-723 MGVLFAARGL
+723 MGILFGVRGL
-733 NRGIDFSGGRNY
+733 NRGIDFSGGRNFI
-745 VVQFDHAVNT
+745 VQFDHPVSTPALQAQLAPLFDGANT
-755 QDLEAKLADQFKG
+755 
-768 DNDKSYITKVI
+768 SVI
-779 TIDNETKVR
+779 TIDNDTKVR
-788 ISTNYKIEDSSD
+788 ISTNYKINDASE
-800 GVSTEIMDKLYDG
+800 GVDDEIMGKLYEG
-813 LKSELGSMSKED
+813 LKSELGNMSKDD
-825 FSMSN
+825 FSTSN
-830 EEKGVVSTEVVGPS
+830 ESVGVVSSETVGPS
-844 IASDMTT
+844 IASDMTR

-942 KQDLYT
+942 KQDLYA

-954 CSTLSRTTMTSITTL
+954 CSTLSRTLMTSITTL
-969 LVLLIMLFLGGAT
+969 LVLFIMLFFGGES

-1021 ALASAAKR
+1021 ALAAKR